1 MLMTVSVTNLFIF
14 CAPAII
20 CGRQVAT
27 TRVKNQGQKGS
38 SFEFS
43 SMRKSNPKDSHVKI
57 HNFEELKEFSFSIC
71 KN

>member
-1 MLMTVSVTNLFIF
+1 MLQQLF
-14 CAPAII
+14 
-20 CGRQVAT
+20 VAAKLQPPELKT
-27 TRVKNQGQKGS
+27 KDKKGS

-43 SMRKSNPKDSHVKI
+43 SKRKSNPKDSHVKI